1 LPIFCGSG
9 NFPLSAAENPRHPEP
24 SNASLPMKTTFAPG
38 TARRGFTL
46 IELLVVV
53 TIIAI
58 LAAGAYAG
66 YSVMI
71 EKAKVTDARSTG
83 LAVTNAI
90 EQYQMDY
97 DYLPQP
103 ISATAGTDCNTDTSA
118 EEGLIAILKGVDV
131 TQNSRKK
138 DYLGDI
144 KEAKTLGS
152 GTSESQKRVNG
163 IYRETEETIALYDPW
178 GSFYKVILDLDG
190 NKKIENPNTDP
201 DSGGSPELHKE
212 YVIYSLGKDESE
224 ETWKDNVT
232 SWQQ

>member
-1 LPIFCGSG
+1 
-9 NFPLSAAENPRHPEP
+9 
-24 SNASLPMKTTFAPG
+24 MKTTPALRP
-38 TARRGFTL
+38 ARRGFTL

-71 EKAKVTDARSTG
+71 EKGKVTDARSTG
-83 LAVTNAI
+83 LAVTNGI

-103 ISATAGTDCNTDTSA
+103 MSATKGTDCNTDTSA
-118 EEGLIAILKGVDV
+118 EEGLIAILKGIDV

-138 DYLGDI
+138 DYLGDM
-144 KEAKTLGS
+144 KEAKLLSTNAEGEIRA
-152 GTSESQKRVNG
+152 GGV
-163 IYRETEETIALYDPW
+163 YRQDDETISLFDPW
-178 GSFYKVILDLDG
+178 GSVYKVILDLDG
-190 NKKIENPNTDP
+190 DKKIQNPNTDP
-201 DSGGSPELHKE
+201 ESGGSPELHKE
-212 YVIYSLGKDESE
+212 YVIYSLGKDRAE
-224 ETWKDNVT
+224 ETWKDNVS